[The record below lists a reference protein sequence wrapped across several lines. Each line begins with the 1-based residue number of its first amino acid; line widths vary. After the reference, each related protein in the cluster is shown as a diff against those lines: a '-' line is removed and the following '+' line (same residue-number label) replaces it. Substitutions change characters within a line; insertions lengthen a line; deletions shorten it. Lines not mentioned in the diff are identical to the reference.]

1 MSGDSGRAKR
11 WRRYLRLGRPNA
23 RADVDDEL
31 AFHLDMRTQRN
42 VALGM
47 SPDDARREAEQ
58 RFGELDPVRDVLVDH
73 DARRNVR
80 TERAELLSDLV
91 HDVRFGVRSLLRAPA
106 FTISAALTLALGIGA
121 NAAIFSVVH
130 ALLLQPLPYARP
142 YELVSVGTGS
152 AAEYLALRERLH
164 AIRDLSAWVEQTH
177 PVDDGQEAVRVEG
190 AAVTVNLISML
201 GASPAM
207 GRGFTAQDAIIGNNT
222 VVIISHGMWQRRFG
236 AARDVI
242 GRRLLIEGMPYSI
255 VGVMPPTFNFPN
267 KQTEYWQPYAF
278 EMRNVGLLWAVGG
291 KKFIARLAPGATLD
305 QARREVRTVWPSL
318 RRQNP
323 LWDPGPDYARDAT
336 VTPLQDDIVGSTRP
350 LVWMLFGSV
359 LLVLLIACV
368 NVANLLL
375 ARATAR
381 ERELAVRAALGG
393 GRGRL
398 MRQLVTESILLA
410 VCGAVLGVAI
420 GAAALRGL
428 VSALPPGVPRAD
440 EIALSL
446 PVIAYTALLAIGT
459 GLLFGIVPAW
469 RATAAGSS
477 VRSVVGFGR
486 RATAGHSHARTSAV
500 LVAGEV
506 ALAVLLAVSSA
517 LLVRSFAALRATA
530 PGFEPTNLIAARIT
544 PPIAKFVKPEK
555 LSSLYT
561 ELIDRTRALP
571 GVRSAAAV
579 DKLPMAQSVWGMALR
594 IEHQHEDN
602 KHTLPDVGHLQS
614 VTPDYFTAMGIPLLR
629 GRAFTDA
636 DRADALPVA
645 MVSRSVARR
654 FWPNDDAVGKR
665 IGYAF
670 DSPWMTIV
678 GVVPDTKQD
687 SLRDTLAT
695 SIYVPWE
702 QRTRM
707 SGAEMW
713 LVVRTTEDPA
723 SVTTAIRRIVR
734 ETNPSV
740 PVSDVRTMSAVVGD
754 SMSKTRFTTLLVGAF
769 ATLALLL
776 GAVGIY
782 GVMSYLVSQRAR
794 EMGIRIALG
803 AKRADVV
810 RLVVGRAMWLAAT
823 GGIVGI
829 AAAIFVARALRQ
841 WLYGVSPSD
850 PITLTAVSV
859 LLLGVASLASFAPA
873 LRATRVDPALSL
885 REE

>member
-1 MSGDSGRAKR
+1 MSGDSGRAPR

-323 LWDPGPDYARDAT
+323 LWDPGPDPT
-336 VTPLQDDIVGSTRP
+336 EP
-350 LVWMLFGSV
+350 
-359 LLVLLIACV
+359 
-368 NVANLLL
+368 
-375 ARATAR
+375 
-381 ERELAVRAALGG
+381 ALG
-393 GRGRL
+393 
-398 MRQLVTESILLA
+398 S
-410 VCGAVLGVAI
+410 
-420 GAAALRGL
+420 
-428 VSALPPGVPRAD
+428 
-440 EIALSL
+440 
-446 PVIAYTALLAIGT
+446 GT
-459 GLLFGIVPAW
+459 GL
-469 RATAAGSS
+469 RAQ
-477 VRSVVGFGR
+477 RHR
-486 RATAGHSHARTSAV
+486 H
-500 LVAGEV
+500 
-506 ALAVLLAVSSA
+506 ALA
-517 LLVRSFAALRATA
+517 
-530 PGFEPTNLIAARIT
+530 G
-544 PPIAKFVKPEK
+544 
-555 LSSLYT
+555 
-561 ELIDRTRALP
+561 
-571 GVRSAAAV
+571 
-579 DKLPMAQSVWGMALR
+579 
-594 IEHQHEDN
+594 
-602 KHTLPDVGHLQS
+602 
-614 VTPDYFTAMGIPLLR
+614 
-629 GRAFTDA
+629 
-636 DRADALPVA
+636 
-645 MVSRSVARR
+645 
-654 FWPNDDAVGKR
+654 
-665 IGYAF
+665 
-670 DSPWMTIV
+670 
-678 GVVPDTKQD
+678 
-687 SLRDTLAT
+687 
-695 SIYVPWE
+695 
-702 QRTRM
+702 
-707 SGAEMW
+707 
-713 LVVRTTEDPA
+713 
-723 SVTTAIRRIVR
+723 
-734 ETNPSV
+734 
-740 PVSDVRTMSAVVGD
+740 
-754 SMSKTRFTTLLVGAF
+754 
-769 ATLALLL
+769 
-776 GAVGIY
+776 
-782 GVMSYLVSQRAR
+782 
-794 EMGIRIALG
+794 
-803 AKRADVV
+803 
-810 RLVVGRAMWLAAT
+810 
-823 GGIVGI
+823 
-829 AAAIFVARALRQ
+829 
-841 WLYGVSPSD
+841 
-850 PITLTAVSV
+850 
-859 LLLGVASLASFAPA
+859 
-873 LRATRVDPALSL
+873 
-885 REE
+885 